1 MIDKSQDERNSGL
14 LVGDPG
20 TEIRK
25 WCPGRCCM
33 NGSGA
38 AYLVQQY
45 PALSRDDRPTHWRL
59 GMEVGGQQVP
69 DFVTNARGCALL
81 VERVT
86 SAAHRQLHN
95 TLAVLL
101 ITAHVNVGGGE
112 GARIFEQL
120 RDAVCLHDSLSSV
133 PGALPPKLAAK
144 PLYLYGG
151 GRLIGLGRESCGMPV
166 AGAGH
171 PLRDRQAEHV
181 LEFQKSAPWAFFR
194 GPTWVSTCQR
204 VPRC

>member
-81 VERVT
+81 VERIT

-95 TLAVLL
+95 TLAVLH

-133 PGALPPKLAAK
+133 QVALPAKPAAK
-144 PLYLYGG
+144 PHFRFGG
-151 GRLIGLGRESCGMPV
+151 GRSIGIAPESGGMPV
-166 AGAGH
+166 RNGGGAGTART
-171 PLRDRQAEHV
+171 PLRDDHCLRLGVRKPGTAHSYGSVKDQP
-181 LEFQKSAPWAFFR
+181 K
-194 GPTWVSTCQR
+194 
-204 VPRC
+204 